1 MGSLF
6 WIRRFVVVFLGALVV
21 IGAGQLLQ
29 GRSLGHSLSHGLFWA
44 FVAAGV
50 FTAARLHQARR
61 GQHCAL
67 CRDTPE
73 MQD

>member
-1 MGSLF
+1 MGIGF
-6 WIRRFVVVFLGALVV
+6 WIRRFVAVFFGALVV

-29 GRSLGHSLSHGLFWA
+29 GRSPANALSHGLVWTA
-44 FVAAGV
+44 VAATV
-50 FTAARLHQARR
+50 FTAAPLHQARKGR
-61 GQHCAL
+61 HCAL